1 MPIGIKKQ
9 IELDGKLCFELWAR
23 TGSVHKA
30 PMVLENEYHITN
42 SKSGKRITS
51 QGVWLAAN
59 RYIINNMSEAR
70 PIFDQSLRAN
80 GILPT
85 DKLWYDFV
93 IPKVKRLSKSAFDK
107 FMAEHSYLTPYL

>member
-1 MPIGIKKQ
+1 M
-9 IELDGKLCFELWAR
+9 A
-23 TGSVHKA
+23 
-30 PMVLENEYHITN
+30 
-42 SKSGKRITS
+42 
-51 QGVWLAAN
+51 
-59 RYIINNMSEAR
+59 EAR

-93 IPKVKRLSKSAFDK
+93 MPKVKRLSKTAFEK